1 MWIQGK
7 VLREKYPQLT
17 GNELFEWCKA
27 GRLKP
32 FRRCSAFCGR
42 DPKSPRGWRRV
53 FPTEEADRKYD
64 SLCGKYLSLI
74 GWLKSRRVP
83 HEKVIEA
90 DQDGLTLSLKKSGRP
105 IELPEIEQFK
115 YNLFRRRQTETAEI
129 LRLLS
134 EIEELE
140 KELKPGKVWGN
151 PCLVFADVLTLLMD
165 SFFRSEDKFLSS
177 TTPEH
182 ITPEREKTGISQKK
196 PRF

>member
-7 VLREKYPQLT
+7 VLPQKYPQLSE
-17 GNELFEWCKA
+17 NELFEWCKA
-27 GRLKP
+27 GWLKP
-32 FRRCSAFCGR
+32 FRRDSDFCGR

-53 FPTEEADRKYD
+53 FPTEEANRKYN
-64 SLCGKYLSLI
+64 SLCGKYFSLI
-74 GWLKSRRVP
+74 DWLKSRRVP
-83 HEKVIEA
+83 HEKVIET

-134 EIEELE
+134 ETEELE

-151 PCLVFADVLTLLMD
+151 PCLVLGDVLTLLMG
-165 SFFRSEDKFLSS
+165 SFFRSEDIDKFQSS
-177 TTPEH
+177 TTFDS
-182 ITPEREKTGISQKK
+182 RGC
-196 PRF
+196 R